1 MDINPIPHSLEPA
14 APPNIDQTNPAPSI
28 ETLNS
33 YQAAEVV
40 APVSK
45 AIATPQPL
53 VAQPSQGLSSQQS
66 ATNVPQ
72 QVLAKESAGAG
83 IIVLEWL
90 TYAFWGWTVLALSV
104 LVSTIIATFI
114 GDVSTDGFTPYGIA
128 AVLVLL
134 PISVICDV
142 LFTKREEVKKTGAAM
157 AVMIIHAVIFAL
169 FGIGAIIGAA
179 FSMVQMFTS
188 SGDKTGAQITLFSS
202 IIIAVIYASVFLR
215 TLNPVKFPWV
225 RRAFL
230 IFIAVTVGI
239 ICLLGIFGPMANARL
254 TRDDKLLESNLTG
267 VDAAIKVYIRKNN
280 KLPETLSQMDAQG
293 DVKSIIDRNLVR
305 YTPNSNGT
313 PSKITSTTNTS
324 STTNTYRIFNDTNP
338 QVPVYNYYYKL
349 CVDYKK
355 KSKDFNVA
363 YYSVNNIDTDGY
375 SAYESYNRHDAGEL
389 CYKNKF

>member
-40 APVSK
+40 APVSSP
-45 AIATPQPL
+45 IVTPQPL
-53 VAQPSQGLSSQQS
+53 VVQPSQGLSSQQS

-142 LFTKREEVKKTGAAM
+142 LFTKHEEVKKTGAAM

-188 SGDKTGAQITLFSS
+188 SGDKTAAQITLFSS

-215 TLNPVKFPWV
+215 TLNPVKFPWI

-254 TRDDKLLESNLTG
+254 TRDDKLLQTNLTS
-267 VDAAIKVYIRKNN
+267 VDTAIKDYVRKNN
-280 KLPETLSQMDAQG
+280 KLPETLSQLDTQG

-313 PSKITSTTNTS
+313 LSKITSTTNTS
-324 STTNTYRIFNDTNP
+324 RVFNDTNS
-338 QVPVYNYYYKL
+338 QVLVYNYYYKL

-355 KSKDFNVA
+355 KSNDFGA
-363 YYSVNNIDTDGY
+363 TDYSVDNKDTYGY
-375 SAYESYNRHDAGEL
+375 TAYENYFHHDAGES
-389 CYKNKF
+389 CYKNKAQI

>member
-40 APVSK
+40 APVSSP
-45 AIATPQPL
+45 IATPQPL

-142 LFTKREEVKKTGAAM
+142 LFTKHEEVKKTGAAM

-188 SGDKTGAQITLFSS
+188 SGDKTAAQITLFSS

-215 TLNPVKFPWV
+215 TLNPVKFPWI

-254 TRDDKLLESNLTG
+254 TRDDKLLQTNLTS
-267 VDAAIKVYIRKNN
+267 VDTAIKDYVRKNN
-280 KLPETLSQMDAQG
+280 KLPETLSQLDTQG

-313 PSKITSTTNTS
+313 LSKITSTTNTS
-324 STTNTYRIFNDTNP
+324 RVFNDTNS
-338 QVPVYNYYYKL
+338 QVLVYNYYYKL

-355 KSKDFNVA
+355 KSNDFGA
-363 YYSVNNIDTDGY
+363 TDYSVDNKDTYGY
-375 SAYESYNRHDAGEL
+375 TAYENYFHHDAGES
-389 CYKNKF
+389 CYKNKAQI